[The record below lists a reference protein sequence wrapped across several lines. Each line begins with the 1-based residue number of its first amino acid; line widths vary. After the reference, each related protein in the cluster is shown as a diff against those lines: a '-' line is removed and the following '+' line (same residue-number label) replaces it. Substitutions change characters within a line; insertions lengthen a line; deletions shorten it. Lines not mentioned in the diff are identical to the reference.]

1 MGMGVWGLEGVSEWV
16 CECGGW
22 RVSGYVISV
31 WMLVQGW
38 M

>member
-1 MGMGVWGLEGVSEWV
+1 MGVWGLEGVSEWV

-22 RVSGYVISV
+22 RVSGYVSV